1 MIRLKNLLSESIESD
16 PSFVDYIV
24 SVEGTGPGSSP
35 ETGHKAYKDSVGVW
49 TIGYGHAATS
59 DPNVKPGLKISDAK
73 AKQFLKT
80 DLANAEQIVKDYI
93 SKNYPSRKLEQ
104 IQLKMLT
111 DFTFNG
117 GQKMLSKFPKFITAV
132 VNKDWKT
139 ASQNYKRYGGG
150 KELTD
155 RNTKFYNIFLK
166 PLLNKKATPADVA
179 DHGKP
184 IVGQIL
190 YPRNR
195 TSANYANVR
204 TSPEVNTGLIN
215 NLQVK
220 ITWPSPVGKIIS
232 TKRDDK
238 MNTWY
243 QVKLMP
249 GIGNGTGLGWVRFD
263 NVSTDKNA
271 KYL

>member
-1 MIRLKNLLSESIESD
+1 MIRLTNLLAEALESD
-16 PSFVDYIV
+16 SAFVDYIV

-73 AKQFLKT
+73 AKQFLKN
-80 DLANAEQIVKDYI
+80 DLAKAEQIVKDYI
-93 SKNYPSRKLEQ
+93 SKNYPSKQLDQ

-132 VNKDWKT
+132 INKDWKT

-155 RNTKFYNIFLK
+155 RNTKFYNTFLK
-166 PLLNKKATPADVA
+166 PLLNKKATPPA

-184 IVGQIL
+184 IIGKIV

-195 TSANYANVR
+195 SSANYANVR
-204 TSPEVNTGLIN
+204 TSPEVNTGLIHN
-215 NLQVK
+215 FQVK
-220 ITWPSPVGKIIS
+220 ITWPDPVGKIVS
-232 TKRDDK
+232 NKKDDTGK
-238 MNTWY
+238 MWY

-249 GIGNGTGLGWVRFD
+249 GIGNGTGYGWVRFD
-263 NVSTDKNA
+263 NITPDKNA
-271 KYL
+271 KYI

>member
-1 MIRLKNLLSESIESD
+1 MIRLKTLLSE
-16 PSFVDYIV
+16 
-24 SVEGTGPGSSP
+24 
-35 ETGHKAYKDSVGVW
+35 
-49 TIGYGHAATS
+49 AATYPKAVLWARKFQT
-59 DPNVKPGLKISDAK
+59 DLGLTPEAAAAMAANIQHESGFYADRVQGAGIQRDSMAASGNLGYSWAQWTYGPRKKDFRNYVLNKFKVDINKTPATD
-73 AKQFLKT
+73 KQAYAFLKS
-80 DLANAEQIVKDYI
+80 EIY
-93 SKNYPSRKLEQ
+93 NYPGFDFNKFKSQ
-104 IQLKMLT
+104 T
-111 DFTFNG
+111 D
-117 GQKMLSKFPKFITAV
+117 IT
-132 VNKDWKT
+132 
-139 ASQNYKRYGGG
+139 
-150 KELTD
+150 
-155 RNTKFYNIFLK
+155 
-166 PLLNKKATPADVA
+166 KATEQFVSKYEQAGKPMLDDRIAIAQNIYANIKPVAA

-263 NVSTDKNA
+263 NVTTDKNA